1 MKAYINSDIPAKV
14 TVTTTAQTLAQ
25 LTTEAIPLIV
35 NAFEVYADGGDIRY
49 TQNPNN
55 TPDATTG
62 FVLADGETRVFVG
75 MRPEDLKFRAGADTT
90 MQIELGII

>member
-1 MKAYINSDIPAKV
+1 MRAYINSDIPAKV
-14 TVTTTAQTLAQ
+14 TVTTVAQDLNA
-25 LTTEAIPLIV
+25 LTGQTIADVV

-55 TPDATTG
+55 TPDGSTG

-75 MRPEDLKFRAGADTT
+75 MRPEDLKFRAGANTT